1 MSVLEMQ
8 VGRVLFYLDAKFID
22 KQNLLIYKV
31 KHKISV
37 NILGREEKQRQ
48 TKYWKGLF
56 VLFRLNSEED
66 LRGIQAIETFVFSN
80 YDTYS
85 PCADR
90 AFLQFTL

>member
-48 TKYWKGLF
+48 TKY
-56 VLFRLNSEED
+56 
-66 LRGIQAIETFVFSN
+66 
-80 YDTYS
+80 
-85 PCADR
+85 
-90 AFLQFTL
+90 